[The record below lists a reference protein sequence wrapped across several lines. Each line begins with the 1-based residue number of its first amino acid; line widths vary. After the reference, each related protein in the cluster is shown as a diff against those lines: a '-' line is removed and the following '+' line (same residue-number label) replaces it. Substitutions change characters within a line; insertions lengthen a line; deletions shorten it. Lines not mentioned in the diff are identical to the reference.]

1 MKKALITTTSTLE
14 GWEITEYLGPVSAQF
29 VIGSGVF
36 ADFFSGLTDF
46 FGAHSGFYQR
56 KLDKINNEALDQLQL
71 KGNAIGADAV
81 IGTRIDHDEVSGSG
95 KSMLMVTATG
105 TAVKA
110 KPKNAYNKGIESR
123 SNGAPIASED
133 LAILL
138 RRRELV
144 KLAEEDKLN
153 LDDNTWKFLIENQVE
168 ELAPFL
174 LNKIE
179 QSHNPLAELGE
190 FLDLCTEYFRHLPPE
205 KAAKHL
211 YGALFTSGKV
221 TPFVIKKIREFQL
234 MDWSSLRQ
242 LLQSD
247 DEEVRRSAL
256 QTVSADKALYA
267 SEDIG
272 NLETLIKDIENTFPI
287 KGKYIEKK
295 GRLS

>member
-56 KLDKINNEALDQLQL
+56 KLDKINSEAIDQLQL
-71 KGNAIGADAV
+71 KGTVIGADAV

-110 KPKNAYNKGIESR
+110 KPKATYNKGIEGR
-123 SNGAPIASED
+123 PNGTPIASED

-174 LNKIE
+174 LKKIE
-179 QSHNPLAELGE
+179 LRHNSAAKREK
-190 FLDLCTEYFRHLPPE
+190 FLSRCTEYFRRLPSE
-205 KAAKHL
+205 KAGKHL
-211 YGALFTSGKV
+211 YGALFTLGYQAI
-221 TPFVIKKIREFQL
+221 PFVINKIREFQL
-234 MDWSSLRQ
+234 MDWNSLRQ

-247 DEEVRRSAL
+247 DEEVRRRAL
-256 QTVSADKALYA
+256 QTVPADK
-267 SEDIG
+267 
-272 NLETLIKDIENTFPI
+272 P
-287 KGKYIEKK
+287 YIPL
-295 GRLS
+295 RILVI